1 MIGGLLNAV
10 GGAWVVVGA
19 MGTMGA
25 GGITGAEGTM
35 GAGRAAGII
44 GDGEVASTGDAGGGA
59 ESAGK
64 PGGDLGARG
73 R

>member
-1 MIGGLLNAV
+1 MTGGLLNAV
-10 GGAWVVVGA
+10 GGAQVVVGA
-19 MGTMGA
+19 M
-25 GGITGAEGTM
+25 GTM

-44 GDGEVASTGDAGGGA
+44 GDGEVAGTRNAGGGA

>member
-1 MIGGLLNAV
+1 MNAV
-10 GGAWVVVGA
+10 GGARIVVGA
-19 MGTMGA
+19 M
-25 GGITGAEGTM
+25 GTM

-44 GDGEVASTGDAGGGA
+44 GDGEVAGTGDAGGGA
-59 ESAGK
+59 ESVGK

>member
-10 GGAWVVVGA
+10 GGARVMVGA
-19 MGTMGA
+19 M
-25 GGITGAEGTM
+25 GTM

-44 GDGEVASTGDAGGGA
+44 GDGEVAGTGDAGGGA